1 LQSSKW
7 AYIFVIYIALE
18 RAKMATSY
26 AGTHKHVRERE
37 REMLVWKEKTREE
50 RSLFMRGRSCPA
62 LVPAFYRPFS
72 NLQGENGN

>member
-50 RSLFMRGRSCPA
+50 RSLFMRGRACKREREM
-62 LVPAFYRPFS
+62 LVWKEKQERRGAFS
-72 NLQGENGN
+72 

>member
-37 REMLVWKEKTREE
+37 RERCWFGKKKQE
-50 RSLFMRGRSCPA
+50 RRG
-62 LVPAFYRPFS
+62 AFS
-72 NLQGENGN
+72 